1 MNKICALTSIRNFK
15 IEYRGEYQTTVVEGN
30 LNNRRLTTV
39 EREDFMR
46 RELSR
51 YKMLAEESQLEQV
64 IELCFKIGRVNE
76 HNVIGQFEKRIAEDI
91 ADLDE
96 EDELHLDDELN

>member
-1 MNKICALTSIRNFK
+1 
-15 IEYRGEYQTTVVEGN
+15 
-30 LNNRRLTTV
+30 
-39 EREDFMR
+39 MR